1 MFNGANDIKVVLSDT
16 VSNVELAFSS
26 CSFNEFVVDK
36 NNKKYS
42 SLDNNSL
49 LELPYDGVLP
59 FNSLGYAVVV
69 KNNGEDGKR
78 YFGLIDKTGKEI
90 LPCEYNSLSMGEYEA
105 AGLIAAS
112 KEIDGKV
119 LYGYIDIDGNT
130 VIDFKYLSASAFDP
144 IDGKRAVV
152 KLENGKYAV
161 IDRDEKIL
169 KIFSDEYTLVGNILN
184 AMVYVEKANTDPNV
198 VNRYDEQAEKVSG
211 MINLNDNEI
220 IPVKYVSDMYS
231 YYLDDETG
239 KDNFPCAVK

>member
-1 MFNGANDIKVVLSDT
+1 M
-16 VSNVELAFSS
+16 
-26 CSFNEFVVDK
+26 
-36 NNKKYS
+36 
-42 SLDNNSL
+42 
-49 LELPYDGVLP
+49 PYDGVLP